1 MSHLIPIRLPISLSR
16 RFRNPCFLSQMRSR
30 VSTCDSRSGYHGFLS
45 QTRSRV
51 STCTSRSGF
60 HSSVRHFHGTKKSE
74 PNQFLFFEGLWSV
87 HLPSSQT
94 RSRVSTCASRS
105 GFHSSVR
112 HFHGTKKSEPN
123 QASVAYIFHPNGNF
137 PIKPAGQKAFR
148 VIKGKAEK

>member
-74 PNQFLFFEGLWSV
+74 PNQ
-87 HLPSSQT
+87 
-94 RSRVSTCASRS
+94 AS
-105 GFHSSVR
+105 G
-112 HFHGTKKSEPN
+112 
-123 QASVAYIFHPNGNF
+123 AYIFRPLKRDLGFLH
-137 PIKPAGQKAFR
+137 ALQDLAFTVR
-148 VIKGKAEK
+148 FDTSMEPKNLSQIRPL